1 MNNLRN
7 SVRLVGRLGTDP
19 EVYNF
24 ENGKKKVR
32 FSLATTEAYK
42 DKDGKRVENT
52 QWHNIVAWGA
62 QAAFL
67 EKYVQKGREIA
78 IEGKLIHR
86 SYEDSS
92 GSRKYITE
100 IVVNETL
107 LMGRP
112 ANQGATA

>member
-32 FSLATTEAYK
+32 FSLATSEFYK
-42 DKDGKRVENT
+42 DSEGKRVENT

-67 EKYVQKGREIA
+67 EKYVHKGKEIA

-86 SYEDSS
+86 NYEDSS
-92 GSRKYITE
+92 GDKKYITE
-100 IVVNETL
+100 VVVNETL
-107 LMGRP
+107 LMGAPKKQGEP
-112 ANQGATA
+112 A